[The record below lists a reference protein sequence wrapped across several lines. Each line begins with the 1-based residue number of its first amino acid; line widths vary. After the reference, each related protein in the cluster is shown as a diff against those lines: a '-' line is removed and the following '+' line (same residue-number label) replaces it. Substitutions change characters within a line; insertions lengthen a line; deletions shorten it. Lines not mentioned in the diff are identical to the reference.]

1 MQTHAHFS
9 INQKGHTMKLS
20 MTFAA
25 MATTAAITA
34 VSAPASAQSTTYS
47 VEPTHTFVMWEAK
60 HFGTSTSRGRF
71 DKKAGS
77 ITIDRA
83 AKTGKA
89 EITIDMKSM
98 STGVAPF
105 DKHLI
110 GDDFFAA
117 EKFPEAKFVGN
128 NFKFDGD
135 KVVEVA
141 GTLTMR
147 GKTNPVTL
155 KGSGFNCYDNPYVK
169 RQVCGGDFETTITRS
184 QYDMTYGLP
193 GIPDNIRLLIQIEAI
208 KQ

>member
-1 MQTHAHFS
+1 MKS
-9 INQKGHTMKLS
+9 IFTVAALAIAAG
-20 MTFAA
+20 FAA
-25 MATTAAITA
+25 AATD
-34 VSAPASAQSTTYS
+34 SHAQSTTYTI
-47 VEPTHTFVMWEAK
+47 EPTHTFVNWEAK

-71 DKKAGS
+71 DKKSGS

-89 EITIDMKSM
+89 EIVIDMNSI

-105 DKHLI
+105 DKHLKN
-110 GDDFFAA
+110 DDFFAA
-117 EKFPEAKFVGN
+117 DKFPEAKFVGA

-141 GTLTMR
+141 GNLTMR

-155 KGSGFNCYDNPYVK
+155 KGIGFNCYDNPYVK
-169 RQVCGGDFETTITRS
+169 RQVCGGDFETTIIRS
-184 QYDMTYGLP
+184 QYDIKYGLP
-193 GIPDNIRLLIQIEAI
+193 GIPDDIKLTIQVEAI

>member
-1 MQTHAHFS
+1 
-9 INQKGHTMKLS
+9 MKLS
-20 MTFAA
+20 SFAA
-25 MATTAAITA
+25 FALLTAASTVA
-34 VSAPASAQSTTYS
+34 AGAFAQSTTYA

-71 DKKAGS
+71 DKKSGS

-89 EITIDMKSM
+89 EIMIDMNSI

-105 DKHLI
+105 DSHLK
-110 GDDFFAA
+110 GVDFFAA
-117 EKFPEAKFVGN
+117 DKFPEAKFVGDK
-128 NFKFDGD
+128 FTFDGD
-135 KVVEVA
+135 KVTEVA

-155 KGSGFNCYDNPYVK
+155 KAIGFNCYNSPIVK
-169 RQVCGGDFETTITRS
+169 REVCGGDFETTITRS
-184 QYDMTYGLP
+184 QYDISYGLP
-193 GIPDNIRLLIQIEAI
+193 GIPDNIKLTIQIEAI